1 MDIRTAGLG
10 LASMVFAASAY
21 AADTDVKKISFDAE
35 GTVQS
40 KIANRP
46 IGASTNEVMVLSA
59 PPREGEIAAKEMYA
73 PIAEYLSRATGKKV
87 VFQYSRDWLSY
98 QTEMKKGSY
107 DIVFDG
113 PHLNGWR
120 AAKLQH
126 NTLAKAPGEHVFV
139 VAALKHD
146 EKISEVRQ
154 LAGRRVCSMNPP
166 NLGALT
172 LLNEFSNPAR
182 QPVITHIDGWEEIY
196 KGLIDG
202 RCQAA
207 VLPLKNLQ
215 KYDRGAVTKILH
227 RGPVFPNQAFSA
239 GPRVTREDQAK
250 LARALTAAE
259 SSAVTAKLREAYA
272 IEGGFVPAKKEEYVG
287 MAGILKD
294 SWGYN
299 N

>member
-1 MDIRTAGLG
+1 MA
-10 LASMVFAASAY
+10 FAASAF
-21 AADTDVKKISFDAE
+21 AADSDMKKVSFEVDAAAQAK
-35 GTVQS
+35 TVSQS
-40 KIANRP
+40 
-46 IGASTNEVMVLSA
+46 IGALPGGVMVLSA
-59 PPREGEIAAKEMYA
+59 PPREDERSAKEMYG
-73 PIAEYLSRATGKKV
+73 PIADYLSQATGKKV

-98 QTEMKKGSY
+98 QTEMKKGAY

-146 EKISEVRQ
+146 DKLSEVRQ

-172 LLNEFSNPAR
+172 LLSEFSNPSR
-182 QPVITHIDGWEEIY
+182 QPVITHIDGWEDIY

-215 KYDRGAVTKILH
+215 KYDRGALTKILH

-250 LARALTAAE
+250 LARALTATE
-259 SSAVTAKLREAYA
+259 SSAITAKLREAYA

>member
-1 MDIRTAGLG
+1 MGVRKATVSLVS
-10 LASMVFAASAY
+10 LVLAASAY
-21 AADTDVKKISFDAE
+21 AADTDSKMVSFD
-35 GTVQS
+35 
-40 KIANRP
+40 
-46 IGASTNEVMVLSA
+46 STTMVMSA
-59 PPREGEIAAKEMYA
+59 PPREDEKSAKEMYE
-73 PIAEYLSRATGKKV
+73 PIAAHLSRAIGKEV
-87 VFQYSRDWLSY
+87 VFRYSRDWLSY

-120 AAKLQH
+120 AAKLHH
-126 NTLAKAPGEHVFV
+126 NTVAKAPGEHVFV

-146 EKISEVRQ
+146 GRISEVRQ

-182 QPVITHIDGWEEIY
+182 QPVITHINGWEEIY
-196 KGLIDG
+196 NGLIDG

-239 GPRVTREDQAK
+239 GPRVTPEEQAK
-250 LARALTAAE
+250 LTRALTSPEAA
-259 SSAVTAKLREAYA
+259 AITAKLREAYA
-272 IEGGFVPAKKEEYVG
+272 IDGGFVPAKKEEYVG
-287 MAGILKD
+287 MAAMLKD